1 MEDRVLRQSESLA
14 RLPDFRL
21 ITLREGASEQTGA
34 ASVSYV
40 TIGRPRFNRWVPPG
54 ATKSSGLPLPYLALP
69 CCGRNELLLRAVHF
83 RSISGIL
90 VVKPLQMEKPM
101 CDVQT
106 QLTLNRIPKSPRL
119 TPRCLDA
126 DENLPMLKCDHVR
139 RAGKME
145 EPAMQFRHAPVRNQD
160 HVQLGDALQA
170 PALLLSL
177 NLKALHERVVCE
189 FLQRRKRDAHCAL
202 PIMH

>member
-69 CCGRNELLLRAVHF
+69 CCGRNELLLRAFHF
-83 RSISGIL
+83 LSISGIF
-90 VVKPLQMEKPM
+90 VVKHMLMENHM
-101 CDVQT
+101 YVVQS
-106 QLTLNRIPKSPRL
+106 QISLT
-119 TPRCLDA
+119 
-126 DENLPMLKCDHVR
+126 
-139 RAGKME
+139 
-145 EPAMQFRHAPVRNQD
+145 
-160 HVQLGDALQA
+160 
-170 PALLLSL
+170 
-177 NLKALHERVVCE
+177 
-189 FLQRRKRDAHCAL
+189 
-202 PIMH
+202 